1 MRDDREKQG
10 GAALFSCFSFQDKFG
25 SRLKCSENVCFSD
38 RGSLKG
44 ESMAVSYTHLDVY
57 KRQELGCSLR
67 RSPSRC
73 SAALEPASFQEK
85 YRDRTP
91 RVDLR
96 S

>member
-44 ESMAVSYTHLDVY
+44 REYGAIN
-57 KRQELGCSLR
+57 
-67 RSPSRC
+67 SRC
-73 SAALEPASFQEK
+73 
-85 YRDRTP
+85 
-91 RVDLR
+91 
-96 S
+96 